1 MNSAPERPTELARAP
16 YTGSLVV
23 LLALALVWAPLS
35 ACVSQI
41 YPVPPTAASALTQM
55 PADIEVPASTVQL
68 VVPLDFNE
76 LNRLLNE
83 SLPTEIAAL
92 RNITIASGVTG
103 SFRLARAGNSIL
115 LANQGRLQVILPITL
130 DIEATVATQV
140 MGFPIGHTERAST
153 SFAIRIDTRIS
164 ADEAWQATSE
174 STIDYQITNANVG
187 IGPAR
192 FDVRRLLDGQLRP
205 YITALRDVIDDRL
218 GAAID
223 LRGRMERL
231 WPRVL
236 QPIQVMDDPAL
247 YVQLEPVEVQWVR
260 PRLEPGRFT
269 FGLGVSARVRSYLG
283 APPTLPEIPPLPA
296 LREVEVMS
304 NSFHLQVPIQVP
316 FSELTARA
324 QADLVGSERLLDSG
338 ATIRIDS
345 VELRGASDG
354 RVHILCGINA
364 RKGMLRSA
372 QGVLHMIGV
381 PRYDPATRMLR
392 FEEVA
397 YDLDTR
403 NVLLRMANWAMHDDF
418 LAGVQAALE
427 FDIGSTLDTALA
439 AVNESARDI
448 EVSEQLTLHVQL
460 ARVDIGPILVSDQA
474 IVIVGMADGT
484 VAADV
489 SLFGRALDAVPADSR
504 R

>member
-1 MNSAPERPTELARAP
+1 MIPASEPPALARAP
-16 YTGSLVV
+16 YTGSLVL

-92 RNITIASGVTG
+92 RNITIASGLTG

-130 DIEATVATQV
+130 DVEATVSTQV
-140 MGFPIGHTERAST
+140 MGFPIGHTERATT

-205 YITALRDVIDDRL
+205 YVTALRDVIDERL

-283 APPTLPEIPPLPA
+283 APPALPEIPPLPA
-296 LREVEVMS
+296 LREVDVMS

-324 QADLVGSERLLDSG
+324 QAELVGSERLLDSG

-381 PRYDPATRMLR
+381 PRYDPTTRVLR

-427 FDIGSTLDTALA
+427 FDIGATLDASLA

-474 IVIVGMADGT
+474 IVVVGLADGT

-489 SLFGRALDAVPADSR
+489 ALFGRALDAVPADTR